1 MKQLLRVARLV
12 VISAQHLS
20 RHRLAEPPATS
31 HTAITTLGIECHIY
45 KWYQRRLV
53 NILAIHNVAECIIA
67 FIDIYIPII
76 VSLVAGKISP
86 HPIAKI
92 RKIVQNNKYI
102 RIFLAYTI
110 KKLILR

>member
-1 MKQLLRVARLV
+1 MNF
-12 VISAQHLS
+12 SF
-20 RHRLAEPPATS
+20 S
-31 HTAITTLGIECHIY
+31 HNYSGLCDEKIINLI
-45 KWYQRRLV
+45 V
-53 NILAIHNVAECIIA
+53 NILAIHDVAECIVA

-110 KKLILR
+110 KNANFAVNL

>member
-67 FIDIYIPII
+67 FIDIYT
-76 VSLVAGKISP
+76 
-86 HPIAKI
+86 HNCFTCC
-92 RKIVQNNKYI
+92 RKDKP
-102 RIFLAYTI
+102 ASDCKDTH
-110 KKLILR
+110 KM